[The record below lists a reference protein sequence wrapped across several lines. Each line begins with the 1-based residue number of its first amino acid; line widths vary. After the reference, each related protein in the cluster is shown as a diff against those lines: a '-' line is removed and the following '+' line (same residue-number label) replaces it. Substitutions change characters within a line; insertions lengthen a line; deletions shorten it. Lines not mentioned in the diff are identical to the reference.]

1 MMIHVVVRNART
13 VAVEDRQV
21 RAVPYRAQWESP
33 DLIADILA
41 GALPA
46 ADDPLWARSGADSA
60 QEYEFWSWRACG
72 MACLK
77 MALAYWGLEEPPLV
91 QLAEEA
97 SSHGAYE
104 RHETGVRGLIY
115 APFVSYVEQRFGL
128 SARSCP
134 DLPPDALAAE
144 ISAGG
149 LVLAS
154 VHAGIRRPDT
164 TPPHRGGH
172 LVLVIGCTGTE
183 VVFHNPSG
191 DRTGNQ
197 AFATVSREEFER
209 FYAGRGIVLGP
220 GRPGPATN
228 AQPSTRTESPLG
240 R

>member
-1 MMIHVVVRNART
+1 M
-13 VAVEDRQV
+13 

-33 DLIADILA
+33 DLIADILT

-77 MALAYWGLEEPPLV
+77 MALAYWGREEPPLV

-97 SSHGAYE
+97 SSYGAYV

-115 APFVSYVEQRFGL
+115 APFVSYVEERFGL
-128 SARSCP
+128 SARSHP
-134 DLPPDALAAE
+134 DLPLAALASVT
-144 ISAGG
+144 SAGA

-154 VHAGIRRPDT
+154 VHYDIRRPDT
-164 TPPHRGGH
+164 TPSHRGGH
-172 LVLVIGCTGTE
+172 LVLVIECTEDE

-191 DRTGNQ
+191 DRADNQ
-197 AFATVSREEFER
+197 AFAVVSREAFAR
-209 FYAGRGIVLGP
+209 FYAGRGVVISPREDISSGVVEGQHS
-220 GRPGPATN
+220 GN
-228 AQPSTRTESPLG
+228 AASQPQK
-240 R
+240 